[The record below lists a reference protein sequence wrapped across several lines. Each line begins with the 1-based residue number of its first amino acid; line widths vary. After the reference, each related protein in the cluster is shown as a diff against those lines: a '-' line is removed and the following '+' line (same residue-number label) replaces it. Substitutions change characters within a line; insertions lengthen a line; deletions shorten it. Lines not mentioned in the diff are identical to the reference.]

1 MINSLNNI
9 PVGQK
14 GLPKEKGRQKRMILP
29 SRRRLGA
36 VALMVAGLGAF
47 LVPFLLHSPS
57 PQGTSPTP
65 TGAKD
70 NTSSS
75 IACSPSTIAMGGTS
89 SCTASVPDTTTA
101 SNVPT
106 GTVSFASSNP
116 GVGTV
121 SASCS
126 LSAGKCTA
134 DFTSVATGTATITG
148 TYGGDSSHNGSSGSS
163 NVVIATHTGNGNGN
177 GEGGG
182 NGNCGEAISPDPG
195 HDKGNGKDN
204 GNAFGLVKNKMDTTV
219 ALMKAMGKSNPAF
232 HLHHDTDTDSDE
244 AHGSKSIHNPGDND
258 SSCAAGEE
266 KHE

>member
-1 MINSLNNI
+1 
-9 PVGQK
+9 
-14 GLPKEKGRQKRMILP
+14 
-29 SRRRLGA
+29 
-36 VALMVAGLGAF
+36 
-47 LVPFLLHSPS
+47 
-57 PQGTSPTP
+57 PTP

-134 DFTSVATGTATITG
+134 DFTSVAIGTATITG

-163 NVVIATHTGNGNGN
+163 TVVIATHTGNGHVTRNGDGTAN
-177 GEGGG
+177 SGRGTYPP
-182 NGNCGEAISPDPG
+182 AG
-195 HDKGNGKDN
+195 HD
-204 GNAFGLVKNKMDTTV
+204 
-219 ALMKAMGKSNPAF
+219 
-232 HLHHDTDTDSDE
+232 
-244 AHGSKSIHNPGDND
+244 
-258 SSCAAGEE
+258 
-266 KHE
+266 

>member
-1 MINSLNNI
+1 KMI
-9 PVGQK
+9 V
-14 GLPKEKGRQKRMILP
+14 P
-29 SRRRLGA
+29 SRRTIGA
-36 VALMVAGLGAF
+36 AALIAAGIGAF

-75 IACSPSTIAMGGTS
+75 ITCSPSTIAMGGTS

-106 GTVSFASSNP
+106 GTASFASSNP
-116 GVGTV
+116 G
-121 SASCS
+121 ASTR
-126 LSAGKCTA
+126 A
-134 DFTSVATGTATITG
+134 
-148 TYGGDSSHNGSSGSS
+148 
-163 NVVIATHTGNGNGN
+163 
-177 GEGGG
+177 
-182 NGNCGEAISPDPG
+182 PG
-195 HDKGNGKDN
+195 QDKGNGKGN
-204 GNAFGLVKNKMDTTV
+204 GNDLGIVKNKMDTTV

>member
-1 MINSLNNI
+1 
-9 PVGQK
+9 
-14 GLPKEKGRQKRMILP
+14 MILP
-29 SRRRLGA
+29 TRRRLGA
-36 VALMVAGLGAF
+36 VALFVAGLGAF
-47 LVPFLLHSPS
+47 LVPFLLHSPY

-75 IACSPSTIAMGGTS
+75 IACSPSTITMGGTS
-89 SCTASVPDTTTA
+89 SCTASVPDTTTP

-148 TYGGDSSHNGSSGSS
+148 TYSDDSSHNGRSGSS
-163 NVVIATHTGNGNGN
+163 SVLIATHPGTDNGNGN
-177 GEGGG
+177 GGG
-182 NGNCGEAISPDPG
+182 NGNCGEARSPDSG
-195 HDKGNGKDN
+195 HDKGNGKDK
-204 GNAFGLVKNKMDTTV
+204 GNAFGLVKNKMDATV
-219 ALMKAMGKSNPAF
+219 ALMKAMG
-232 HLHHDTDTDSDE
+232 T
-244 AHGSKSIHNPGDND
+244 
-258 SSCAAGEE
+258 
-266 KHE
+266 